1 MIPKF
6 TECMFPLL
14 QYMSDNNIHSLKECV
29 EYMSIVFRLTKEE
42 KERLLPSGKA
52 PVIHHR
58 TGWAK
63 WHLEKIGMLKTVSRG
78 NYRITEDGLK
88 FLQTTPPTKER
99 PFREY
104 GY

>member
-1 MIPKF
+1 MIPEVK
-6 TECMFPLL
+6 ECMFPLL
-14 QYMSDNNIHSLKECV
+14 QYMGDKEIHSLKECV
-29 EYMSIVFRLTKEE
+29 EEMSKVFHLSIEE
-42 KERLLPSGKA
+42 QRILLPSGKTT
-52 PVIHHR
+52 VIHHR

-63 WHLEKIGMLKTVSRG
+63 WHLEKIGMIKTVSRG
-78 NYRITEDGLK
+78 KYRITEDGLK